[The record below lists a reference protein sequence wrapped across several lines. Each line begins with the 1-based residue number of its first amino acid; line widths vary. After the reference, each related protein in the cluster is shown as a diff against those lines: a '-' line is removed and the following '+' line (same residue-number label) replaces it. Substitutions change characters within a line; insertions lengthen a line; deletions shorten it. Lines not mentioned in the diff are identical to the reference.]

1 MEEKDLFKI
10 NLQLF
15 AEGEVEKTN
24 EEILKE
30 ALAKAEDNFNKQLED
45 IKSRFAEETNKL
57 KQEKEEAILA
67 GKSEKDKAE
76 YLANQAKLNEEKRVK
91 EILEENER
99 LKKEKSEKEEALKA
113 KEEKDRLLD
122 IIANKPYLADK
133 IKTVN
138 TVSQYETFI
147 KPFEDDLK
155 IAYEAKIKDRERN
168 GNVFKGIN
176 TSNDTV
182 DLKTKVAE
190 ILANRKK

>member
-1 MEEKDLFKI
+1 MKEKDLFNI

-15 AEGEVEKTN
+15 AEGDVEKTN

-30 ALAKAEDNFNKQLED
+30 ALAQ
-45 IKSRFAEETNKL
+45 AEENFKKL
-57 KQEKEEAILA
+57 LEEKEAKYKEDLEKINKEKEDAILA

-76 YLANQAKLNEEKRVK
+76 YLANQARLNEEKRVQ

-182 DLKTKVAE
+182 DFKTKVAE

>member
-1 MEEKDLFKI
+1 MEEKALFSI

-15 AEGEVEKTN
+15 AEGDAEKTN

-45 IKSRFAEETNKL
+45 IKSRFVEETNKL

>member
-1 MEEKDLFKI
+1 MSWAFTNKDSRQI
-10 NLQLF
+10 DS
-15 AEGEVEKTN
+15 KT
-24 EEILKE
+24 
-30 ALAKAEDNFNKQLED
+30 FNKQLED
-45 IKSRFAEETNKL
+45 IKSRFLEETNKL

>member
-1 MEEKDLFKI
+1 MEENALFSI

-15 AEGEVEKTN
+15 AEGDAEKTN

-45 IKSRFAEETNKL
+45 IKSRFVEETNKL

>member
-15 AEGEVEKTN
+15 AEGDVEKTN

-176 TSNDTV
+176 TFNDTV

>member
-15 AEGEVEKTN
+15 AEGDVEKTN

-45 IKSRFAEETNKL
+45 IKSRFEEETNKL

-176 TSNDTV
+176 TSNNTV

>member
-15 AEGEVEKTN
+15 AEDDVEKTN

-45 IKSRFAEETNKL
+45 IKSRFVEETNKL

>member
-15 AEGEVEKTN
+15 AEGDVEKTN

-176 TSNDTV
+176 TSNNTV